1 VPLYDFKCLECGE
14 QFEALVRGANPVA
27 CPECQS
33 QKLEQLLS
41 MFSVSSASTRQAS
54 LKGARLKN
62 SKVQRDKAIA
72 DHEEIHHHRD

>member
-14 QFEALVRGANPVA
+14 IFEALVRGANPAA

-41 MFSVSSASTRQAS
+41 MFSVSSATTRQAS
-54 LKGARLKN
+54 LSGARQRN
-62 SKVQRDKAIA
+62 AKVQRDKAIA